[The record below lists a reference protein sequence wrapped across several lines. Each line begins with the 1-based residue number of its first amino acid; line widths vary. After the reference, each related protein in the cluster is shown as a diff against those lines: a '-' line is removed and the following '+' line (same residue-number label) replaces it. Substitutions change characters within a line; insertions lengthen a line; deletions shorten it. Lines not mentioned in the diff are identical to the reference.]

1 MTGGSDRRRFLQ
13 TCVAGAAGAGLGL
26 ASEAANAIEPIAREG
41 EPKFKFSCAAY
52 GYRDLLQGDHA
63 ELTLFDFVDDC
74 AKMQLEGTELTSY
87 YFPKPITKTYLHDL
101 RKHCFQQG
109 LDISGTAVGND
120 FAHPPGEERDKQIA
134 HVRQWVDYAQV
145 LGAPV
150 IRIFAGHA
158 KPGVRPDETHRLI
171 VEGIE
176 MCCEYAGQHG
186 IHLALENHGGPTKT
200 ADELLAIVRDVDS
213 PWFGVNLDSGN
224 FSGDDVYEQFERVAP
239 YALNVQ
245 VKVSLH
251 GADNKRQRADFNR
264 FAKILRGTG
273 YRGYIVLEYE
283 ESDDPRVECP
293 KLVNELREAF
303 A

>member
-1 MTGGSDRRRFLQ
+1 MTVRIDRRGFVQ
-13 TCVAGAAGAGLGL
+13 TCAAAATGAGIGL
-26 ASEAANAIEPIAREG
+26 VGSSAQAIEPIARDG
-41 EPKFKFSCAAY
+41 EAKFKFSCAAY
-52 GYRDLLQGDHA
+52 SYRDLLQG
-63 ELTLFDFVDDC
+63 EGSKFTLFDFVDDC

-87 YFPKPITKTYLHDL
+87 YFPQPTTEEYLCQIK
-101 RKHCFQQG
+101 KHCFRQG

-120 FAHPPGEERDKQIA
+120 FALPPGDARKKQIA
-134 HVRQWVDYAQV
+134 HVKQWVDYAAI

-158 KPGVRPDETHRLI
+158 KPGMGATETHRLM
-171 VEGIE
+171 VDGIE
-176 MCCEYAGQHG
+176 ACCEYAGQHG
-186 IHLALENHGGPTKT
+186 VHLALENHGGPTKT

-224 FSGDDVYEQFERVAP
+224 FSSGDAYDQFERLAL

-245 VKVSLH
+245 VKVV
-251 GADNKRQRADFNR
+251 DNKKQPTDFQRLAT
-264 FAKILRGTG
+264 ILRSAG

-283 ESDDPRVECP
+283 ERGDPRTECP
-293 KLVNELREAF
+293 KFTNQLRAAF

>member
-1 MTGGSDRRRFLQ
+1 MTVRIDRRGFVQ
-13 TCVAGAAGAGLGL
+13 TCAAAATGAGIGL
-26 ASEAANAIEPIAREG
+26 VGSSAQAIEPIARDG
-41 EPKFKFSCAAY
+41 EAKFKFSCAAY
-52 GYRDLLQGDHA
+52 SYRDLLQG
-63 ELTLFDFVDDC
+63 EGSKLTLFDFVDDC

-87 YFPKPITKTYLHDL
+87 YFPQPTTEAYL
-101 RKHCFQQG
+101 RQIKKHCSRQG

-120 FAHPPGEERDKQIA
+120 FALPPGDARKKQIA
-134 HVRQWVDYAQV
+134 HVKQWVDYAAI

-158 KPGVRPDETHRLI
+158 KPGMGATETHRLM
-171 VEGIE
+171 VDGIE
-176 MCCEYAGQHG
+176 ACCEYAGQHG
-186 IHLALENHGGPTKT
+186 VHLALENHGGPTKT

-224 FSGDDVYEQFERVAP
+224 FSSGDAYDQFERLAP

-245 VKVSLH
+245 VKVV
-251 GADNKRQRADFNR
+251 DNKKQPTDFQRLAT
-264 FAKILRGTG
+264 ILRSAG

-283 ESDDPRVECP
+283 ERGDPRTECP
-293 KLVNELREAF
+293 RFADQLRAAF